1 MFKLLKL
8 YAEFVLSA
16 GRDTGEI
23 RMRKLTLVAALCCSS
38 LLGGAPAL
46 ADTLSVGGITYTIA
60 EGSLEA
66 LFAPLGRNGNLGVVL
81 LTEPNTTNTV
91 SDFVAFV
98 PFLGVVFLSYD
109 LTLPDL
115 PPNGTT
121 ITLPTNIPGITSSF
135 AVLGTVAET
144 GGPQDLSAYF
154 GLTTGMVVVTSAAPG
169 PIVGA
174 GLPGLILAGGGLLV
188 WWRRRQKIA

>member
-1 MFKLLKL
+1 
-8 YAEFVLSA
+8 
-16 GRDTGEI
+16 
-23 RMRKLTLVAALCCSS
+23 MRKLTLVAALCCSS

-46 ADTLSVGGITYTIA
+46 ATTIAPSDTLSVGGITYTIA

-66 LFAPLGRNGNLGVVL
+66 LFAPLFGRNGNLGVVL
-81 LTEPNTTNTV
+81 LTEPNTSNTV

-98 PFLGVVFLSYD
+98 PFLGVGFLSYD
-109 LTLPDL
+109 LTLSDL

-121 ITLPTNIPGITSSF
+121 ITLPTNIPGITSSL
-135 AVLGTVAET
+135 AVLATLAET
-144 GGPQDLSAYF
+144 GGPQDLSRYF
-154 GLTTGMVVVTSAAPG
+154 GLTTGTVVVTSAAPG